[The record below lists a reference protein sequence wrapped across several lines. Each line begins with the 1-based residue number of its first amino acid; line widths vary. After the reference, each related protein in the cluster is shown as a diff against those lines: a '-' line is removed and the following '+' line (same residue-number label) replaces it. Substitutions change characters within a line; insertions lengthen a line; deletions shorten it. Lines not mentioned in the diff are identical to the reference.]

1 MVSSAIYPHIDPR
14 RARGARLRLQC
25 VRTFDPGLS
34 VGEHERSDN
43 LRRKPVLV
51 QIHSQR
57 MLIAWAAKHRDVR
70 RRHKVSMRRPPPVPL
85 ANRIFRPGRP
95 AAQPGTGSPGRNPG
109 PLPGLHLASRRGAA
123 YAVAAQAAFRA
134 LFGMPAL
141 STLLLYGN
149 YFTTDDDVQDSIA
162 SLAFLFAAGSA
173 GVLLSAF
180 ITPGR

>member
-1 MVSSAIYPHIDPR
+1 MSAVVTRSACVGRHPFRWQTGSSDPDDPLHSR
-14 RARGARLRLQC
+14 AQVRPGGTRARY
-25 VRTFDPGLS
+25 
-34 VGEHERSDN
+34 
-43 LRRKPVLV
+43 
-51 QIHSQR
+51 
-57 MLIAWAAKHRDVR
+57 
-70 RRHKVSMRRPPPVPL
+70 
-85 ANRIFRPGRP
+85 P
-95 AAQPGTGSPGRNPG
+95 ASTWRA
-109 PLPGLHLASRRGAA
+109 RRGAA